1 MEVVV
6 ESREYSLLAST
17 TLTESG
23 VLHRSA
29 NFVSPPLPLALAVA
43 LQVQLPT
50 PSRSRPRV
58 GNFLNAS
65 ELFVLQVLP
74 YN

>member
-17 TLTESG
+17 TLTDSESG
-23 VLHRSA
+23 VPLHRSA
-29 NFVSPPLPLALAVA
+29 NFVSESPPLAL
-43 LQVQLPT
+43 QKLPT
-50 PSRSRPRV
+50 PSRNRPRV
-58 GNFLNAS
+58 GNFLNAAAS

-74 YN
+74 HN

>member
-6 ESREYSLLAST
+6 ESRECSLLAST

-29 NFVSPPLPLALAVA
+29 NF
-43 LQVQLPT
+43 QVQLPT

-58 GNFLNAS
+58 GNFLNAAAS

-74 YN
+74 HN